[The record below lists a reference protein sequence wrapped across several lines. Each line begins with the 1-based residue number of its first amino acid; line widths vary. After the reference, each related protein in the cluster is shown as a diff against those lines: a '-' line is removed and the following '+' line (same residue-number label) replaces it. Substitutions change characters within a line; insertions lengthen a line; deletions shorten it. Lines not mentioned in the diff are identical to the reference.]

1 MKSLAK
7 VTQDSIPV
15 SKFDNDQV
23 NHSPGT
29 MKELKESTPK
39 LDGDGTLLQPHQ
51 VHLRRGGNHLKIG
64 DRHGVGMSSDFSFN
78 PSVNGVTLT
87 CATKSVN
94 TAQTHA
100 YVALPHTCFFLAWLK
115 T

>member
-7 VTQDSIPV
+7 VAQDSIPV

-51 VHLRRGGNHLKIG
+51 AHLRRGGNHLKNG
-64 DRHGVGMSSDFSFN
+64 GRHGVGMNRTVFFYI
-78 PSVNGVTLT
+78 PSVKVCRLQ
-87 CATKSVN
+87 AMSIP
-94 TAQTHA
+94 
-100 YVALPHTCFFLAWLK
+100 L
-115 T
+115 